1 MESRG
6 EDINITIIYL
16 TIGFLLLAGVIIFFI
31 IIYRTRL
38 NRHIKEKIQQQ
49 VDFQQELLHT
59 QLEIQEQTLKTI
71 SQEIHDNIGQT
82 LSLAKLNLA
91 LEDEQ
96 QSGGNIKVASSH
108 QLVSKA
114 IQDLRDLSRSLNTDY
129 VAEMGLIRSIEY
141 ELEMIS
147 KTGVIKTNLQVEGQQ
162 RKLDKQKELIL
173 FRIVQESLNNIIK
186 HAGADKLSVTAN
198 YQLQELLII
207 INDNGKGV
215 DLTPLN
221 ENAVA
226 GFGLGIRNMDNRAKL
241 IGAEFSM
248 TSTIGSGT
256 TVNIKLPVE

>member
-1 MESRG
+1 MWKDDE
-6 EDINITIIYL
+6 
-16 TIGFLLLAGVIIFFI
+16 IGFFVVVAIMISFLLIGFI
-31 IIYRTRL
+31 IIYSVTYYKRQI
-38 NRHIKEKIQQQ
+38 RHSLEQEKMRQ
-49 VDFQQELLHT
+49 DFQQELLRT

-147 KTGVIKTNLQVEGQQ
+147 KTGVIITNLQVEGQQ

-186 HAGADKLSVTAN
+186 HAGADRLSVTAN
-198 YQLQELLII
+198 YQLQELLITI
-207 INDNGKGV
+207 SDNGNGV

-221 ENAVA
+221 ENGVA

-248 TSTIGSGT
+248 SSTIGRGT

>member
-1 MESRG
+1 MFQEDKINFPLILIIGTLTFIVLAISVFILFRG
-6 EDINITIIYL
+6 YQL
-16 TIGFLLLAGVIIFFI
+16 RVLKHQ
-31 IIYRTRL
+31 R
-38 NRHIKEKIQQQ
+38 EKGK
-49 VDFQQELLHT
+49 FQQILLQT
-59 QLEIQEQTLKTI
+59 QLEIQEQTLRTI

-186 HAGADKLSVTAN
+186 HAAADRLSVTAN
-198 YQLQELLII
+198 YQPQELLIT

-215 DLTPLN
+215 DLAPLN
-221 ENAVA
+221 ENGNAV
-226 GFGLGIRNMDNRAKL
+226 FGLGIRNMDNRAKL
-241 IGAEFSM
+241 IGADFSM
-248 TSTIGSGT
+248 ASTIGAGT

>member
-1 MESRG
+1 MFQEDKINFPLILIIGTLTFIVLAVSVFILFRGYQSRV
-6 EDINITIIYL
+6 L
-16 TIGFLLLAGVIIFFI
+16 K
-31 IIYRTRL
+31 
-38 NRHIKEKIQQQ
+38 HQQEKGK
-49 VDFQQELLHT
+49 FQQILLQT

-96 QSGGNIKVASSH
+96 QNGNNIKVASSH
-108 QLVSKA
+108 QLISKA
-114 IQDLRDLSRSLNTDY
+114 IQDLRDLSRSLHTDY

-173 FRIVQESLNNIIK
+173 FRIVQECLNNIIK
-186 HAGADKLSVTAN
+186 HAEADKLLVTAN
-198 YQLQELLII
+198 YQPQELLIT

-215 DLTPLN
+215 DLSLLN
-221 ENAVA
+221 EQGNA

-241 IGAEFSM
+241 IGADFSM
-248 TSTIGSGT
+248 TSTLGSGT
-256 TVNIKLPVE
+256 TVKIKLPVE

>member
-1 MESRG
+1 MDTR
-6 EDINITIIYL
+6 
-16 TIGFLLLAGVIIFFI
+16 I
-31 IIYRTRL
+31 IIIISAAVFVIVVLFFLFGFILKYQKR
-38 NRHIKEKIQQQ
+38 NIDFEIEKQQLQ
-49 VDFQQELLHT
+49 SHYQQEILQT

-96 QSGGNIKVASSH
+96 QNGNNIKVASSH

-186 HAGADKLSVTAN
+186 HAGADRLMVAAN
-198 YQLQELLII
+198 YQPGELLIT

-221 ENAVA
+221 ENGNA
-226 GFGLGIRNMDNRAKL
+226 GFGLGIRNMNNRAKL
-241 IGAEFSM
+241 IGADFSM
-248 TSTIGSGT
+248 ASTIGSGT
-256 TVNIKLPVE
+256 TVSIKLTVE

>member
-1 MESRG
+1 MSQYN
-6 EDINITIIYL
+6 DLVLATISGTL
-16 TIGFLLLAGVIIFFI
+16 LFLLLVVFVT
-31 IIYRTRL
+31 IYVLLYKRKRQQ
-38 NRHIKEKIQQQ
+38 HEIEKDQLQARYH
-49 VDFQQELLHT
+49 QELLRT

-96 QSGGNIKVASSH
+96 QNGNNIKVASSH

-186 HAGADKLSVTAN
+186 HAGADRLSVTAN
-198 YQLQELLII
+198 YQLQELLIT

-221 ENAVA
+221 ENGNAV
-226 GFGLGIRNMDNRAKL
+226 FGLGIRNMDNRAKL
-241 IGAEFSM
+241 IGADFSM
-248 TSTIGSGT
+248 ASILGNGT
-256 TVNIKLPVE
+256 TVKIKLPVE

>member
-1 MESRG
+1 MSQYN
-6 EDINITIIYL
+6 DLVLATISGTL
-16 TIGFLLLAGVIIFFI
+16 LFLLLVVFVT
-31 IIYRTRL
+31 IYVLLYKRKRQQ
-38 NRHIKEKIQQQ
+38 HEIEKDQLQARYH
-49 VDFQQELLHT
+49 QELLRT

-96 QSGGNIKVASSH
+96 QNGNNIKVASSH

-186 HAGADKLSVTAN
+186 HAGADRLSVTAN
-198 YQLQELLII
+198 YQLQELLIT

-221 ENAVA
+221 ENGNAV
-226 GFGLGIRNMDNRAKL
+226 FGLGIRNMDNRAKL
-241 IGAEFSM
+241 IGADFSM
-248 TSTIGSGT
+248 ASTLGNGT
-256 TVNIKLPVE
+256 TVKIKLPVE